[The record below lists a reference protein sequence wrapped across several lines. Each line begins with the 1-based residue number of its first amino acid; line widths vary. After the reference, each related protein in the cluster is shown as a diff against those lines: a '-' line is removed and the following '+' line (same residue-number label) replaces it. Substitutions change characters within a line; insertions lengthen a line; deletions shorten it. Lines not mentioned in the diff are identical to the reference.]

1 MSLTTYHVT
10 EKCAVMFLNQM
21 LYAKSLSRA
30 RYDELVE
37 NYRVKKDF
45 VFVKGTGK
53 WIDFANRLMMF
64 LRRQFGEMEVCS
76 PGALCFG
83 RMYNRTQ
90 EICSVCHEDVCENTI
105 IARMSCAHIFHEY
118 CLLGWMKSGQ
128 TMANYCPK
136 CRTIIDDGRPMLV
149 HVCDNTVY

>member
-1 MSLTTYHVT
+1 MSLTTYQVS

-21 LYAKSLSRA
+21 LYAKSLSQD
-30 RYDELVE
+30 RYNEYVE
-37 NYRVKKDF
+37 NYRIKKDF
-45 VFVKGTGK
+45 VFVKGTGE
-53 WIDFANRLMMF
+53 WIDYANRLIMF
-64 LRRQFGEMEVCS
+64 LKRQFDELEVSS

-83 RMYNRTQ
+83 RMYNRRH
-90 EICSVCHEDVCENTI
+90 EICSVCQEDVCENTI
-105 IARMSCAHIFHEY
+105 IARMSCAHIFHED

-149 HVCDNTVY
+149 YVYDHTV